1 MDRIDNNTFRSLLNE
16 ATNIL
21 NKKNQNLEYV
31 SLEEAV
37 QNGILTEEEATQIN
51 QTIFENTVLIPNIE
65 KLVED
70 IENYTGEELTEE
82 QLNEL
87 LGGISALTGAAL
99 GGLGR
104 LGARAMGATARGV
117 KKIASGVGKGVGKVA
132 NIYAKGEKAR
142 GEAKAETAGKVLSA
156 PTARGKL
163 GAIISGQGSGVGSA
177 FRAGVDHGPSV
188 EREETLKAAR
198 SGDASAADKLKKK
211 LKAKGLSGKVQI
223 KMKDG
228 KYHVT
233 DSSGGEHMVDH
244 YVFSKEDGK
253 LILEQIQ

>member
-21 NKKNQNLEYV
+21 NRKNEISEYI

-37 QNGILTEEEATQIN
+37 QNNTLTEEEAAQIN
-51 QTIFENTVLIPNIE
+51 QIIFENTVLIPNIQ

-87 LGGISALTGAAL
+87 LGGLSALTGAAV
-99 GGLGR
+99 GGLKR
-104 LGARAMGATARGV
+104 LGAKVAGA
-117 KKIASGVGKGVGKVA
+117 VGKGVGKVA
-132 NIYAKGEKAR
+132 DIYAKGEKAR

-163 GAIISGQGSGVGSA
+163 GAIIGGQGSGVGSA
-177 FRAGVDHGPSV
+177 FKAGLEHSDTVG
-188 EREETLKAAR
+188 RENTFKAAKA
-198 SGDASAADKLKKK
+198 GDTSAADQLRKKF
-211 LKAKGLSGKVQI
+211 KAKGLSGKVKI

-233 DSSGGEHMVDH
+233 DSSGAEHMVDH
-244 YVFSKEDGK
+244 YVFSRENGK
-253 LILEQIQ
+253 LILE